1 MSSFVSMTKKRAFQ
15 WLALG
20 VLALGMAAC
29 ESATPASRIQA
40 NPVIFNALPEQHR
53 QLVQQGL
60 ICQGMGQDAVLLAWG
75 RPDTRAA
82 GQMKDGSPCERWEY
96 DTLQP
101 VTTVHTGFG
110 GWYGGWGPY
119 WHPYGGSG
127 FDTTYIPRCAAW
139 VDFVNGRVDRWMHTG
154 R

>member
-20 VLALGMAAC
+20 VLALGMASC

-40 NPVIFNALPEQHR
+40 NPVIYNSLPEQHR

-110 GWYGGWGPY
+110 GWYGGCGPY

>member
-20 VLALGMAAC
+20 ALALGVAAC

-40 NPVIFNALPEQHR
+40 NPVIFNSLPEQHR

-75 RPDTRAA
+75 RPDTRAS

-96 DTLQP
+96 DTFEP

-119 WHPYGGSG
+119 WHPYGAGG

-139 VDFVNGRVDRWMHTG
+139 VDFVNGRVDRWMHAS

>member
-20 VLALGMAAC
+20 ALALGVASC

-40 NPVIFNALPEQHR
+40 NPGIFNALPEQHR

-75 RPDTRAA
+75 RPDPRAA

-119 WHPYGGSG
+119 WHPYGAGG

>member
-15 WLALG
+15 WLALC
-20 VLALGMAAC
+20 VLALGVAAC

-139 VDFVNGRVDRWMHTG
+139 VDFVNGKVDRWMHTG

>member
-20 VLALGMAAC
+20 VLALGVAAC

-119 WHPYGGSG
+119 WYPYGAGG

-139 VDFVNGRVDRWMHTG
+139 VDFVNGKVDRWMHTG

>member
-15 WLALG
+15 WLAVG
-20 VLALGMAAC
+20 ALALGVASC

-40 NPVIFNALPEQHR
+40 NPAIFSSLPEQHR

-60 ICQGMGQDAVLLAWG
+60 ICQGMEQNAVLLAWG

-82 GQMKDGSPCERWEY
+82 GQMKDGRPCERWEY
-96 DTLQP
+96 DTFEP

-119 WHPYGGSG
+119 WHPYGAGG

-154 R
+154 K

>member
-1 MSSFVSMTKKRAFQ
+1 MTKKRAFQ

-20 VLALGMAAC
+20 VLALGVASC

-40 NPVIFNALPEQHR
+40 NPVIFNSLPEQHR

-60 ICQGMGQDAVLLAWG
+60 ICQGMGQNAVMLAWG
-75 RPDTRAA
+75 RPDTRAT
-82 GQMKDGSPCERWEY
+82 GQMKDGRPCERWEY
-96 DTLQP
+96 DTFEP

-110 GWYGGWGPY
+110 GWYGGGWGPY
-119 WHPYGGSG
+119 WYPYGAGG
-127 FDTTYIPRCAAW
+127 VDTTYIPRCAAW